1 MRILVVSQMFWP
13 EDFRINDLAVEL
25 VRRGHEVTVLTG
37 LPNYPEG
44 RIFTEFR
51 CDPRGF
57 DELHG
62 VRIVRVPIV
71 SRGQSRLR
79 LLLNYLSFVVSGT
92 LIGAW
97 RLRGRR
103 FDAILVHE
111 SSPVTVGL
119 PAAALRSLKKAPLAF
134 WVLDLWP
141 DTLEALGVVRGKTL
155 LGVVGRLVAFIYRRC
170 DLIMAQS
177 RSFIPK
183 IAKYCTDLER
193 IVYFP
198 SWAEPIFGVEEVE
211 PAAEVPEKAGSFDV
225 MFAGNIGE
233 AQDFPSILSAA
244 ERLKG
249 NSRIRWLIVG
259 DGRMAGWVRQEI
271 RRRGLQESVLMLGR
285 YPVERMPS
293 FYMHANVL
301 LVALKDEPI
310 FAMTIPGKLQSYL
323 AAGIPVVAMLNGE
336 GADVVERAAC
346 GIGCRAGDPVGL
358 AAAVQRLAS
367 LPGEQLVEMGR
378 NAAAISAR
386 EFDRDALIS
395 RLELWLTRLSAGERG
410 RMVTCG

>member
-1 MRILVVSQMFWP
+1 
-13 EDFRINDLAVEL
+13 
-25 VRRGHEVTVLTG
+25 
-37 LPNYPEG
+37 
-44 RIFTEFR
+44 
-51 CDPRGF
+51 
-57 DELHG
+57 
-62 VRIVRVPIV
+62 
-71 SRGQSRLR
+71 
-79 LLLNYLSFVVSGT
+79 
-92 LIGAW
+92 
-97 RLRGRR
+97 
-103 FDAILVHE
+103 
-111 SSPVTVGL
+111 
-119 PAAALRSLKKAPLAF
+119 
-134 WVLDLWP
+134 
-141 DTLEALGVVRGKTL
+141 
-155 LGVVGRLVAFIYRRC
+155 
-170 DLIMAQS
+170 
-177 RSFIPK
+177 
-183 IAKYCTDLER
+183 
-193 IVYFP
+193 
-198 SWAEPIFGVEEVE
+198 
-211 PAAEVPEKAGSFDV
+211 
-225 MFAGNIGE
+225 
-233 AQDFPSILSAA
+233 
-244 ERLKG
+244 
-249 NSRIRWLIVG
+249 
-259 DGRMAGWVRQEI
+259 MAGWVRQEI